1 MFALALPG
9 HGAAAFIDPFC
20 AAMAAQAM
28 AALVADPAALPPALA
43 ARARDG
49 GAALRA
55 LAAALF
61 GDDAPALAIGPALA
75 RAACPVRIV
84 VGARDAVIA
93 SQELSAPDP
102 AIALHRLPGVGH
114 MPRVEASALTARLLS
129 QTVLSAG

>member
-1 MFALALPG
+1 MSPRWRWNPVFALALPG
-9 HGAAAFIDPFC
+9 HGAAGFIDPFC

-61 GDDAPALAIGPALA
+61 GDDAPALSIAPTLA
-75 RAACPVRIV
+75 RASCPARIV

-102 AIALHRLPGVGH
+102 PHRAAP
-114 MPRVEASALTARLLS
+114 PARRRPHA
-129 QTVLSAG
+129 AGGGARR